1 MPSAKKDKV
10 LGTNHNLFYT
20 SSLILGFP
28 GASLVHEPILCPLVE
43 VSSPG
48 FSPRS
53 VLALLS
59 KFTLLPTKINQIPEA
74 GHLL

>member
-1 MPSAKKDKV
+1 MPSAKKDKYWG
-10 LGTNHNLFYT
+10 LIIIFFTH

-28 GASLVHEPILCPLVE
+28 GASFVHEPILCPLVE

-53 VLALLS
+53 ALALLS